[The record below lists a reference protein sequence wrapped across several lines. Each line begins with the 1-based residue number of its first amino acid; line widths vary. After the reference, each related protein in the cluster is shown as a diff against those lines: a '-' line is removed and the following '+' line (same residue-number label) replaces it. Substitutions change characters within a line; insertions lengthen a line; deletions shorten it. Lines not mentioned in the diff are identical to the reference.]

1 MKIDIKIED
10 EKNFMDVALA
20 VDQPEFLKLIGVL
33 RRKYKVS
40 KPWSRKGY
48 QDYYR
53 KIHDTKKSEELKNDI
68 EKISDDLNLSL
79 SFIRT
84 ITMSL
89 FCGVVTDKD
98 YLPAF
103 LAKYKESSNIN
114 GYDDYCIVL
123 SPQARD
129 LDVIRALQEY
139 RDQVKNYLD
148 NNLKSNRFIPASTNG
163 LISGKFSVRN
173 HRNWYSDFNSGMT
186 LEKIEEKC
194 IDTCPLKESRPNHAT
209 GKNKPKECCCFDES
223 TIRKGIQNYES
234 LLWKSRTL

>member
-1 MKIDIKIED
+1 MKIDIQIDD
-10 EKNFMDVALA
+10 EKNFMDVALV
-20 VDQPEFLKLIGVL
+20 VDQPEFLKLINGL
-33 RRKYKVS
+33 RKKYKVS
-40 KPWSRKGY
+40 KTWSYKEY

-53 KIHDTKKSEELKNDI
+53 KIRDTKKSEELKKDI
-68 EKISDDLNLSL
+68 EKTRDDLNLPS

-103 LAKYKESSNIN
+103 LTRYKQSSNTD
-114 GYDDYCIVL
+114 GYDEYCIVL

-129 LDVIRALQEY
+129 LDVTRALQEY
-139 RDQVKNYLD
+139 RDQVKNYLGH
-148 NNLKSNRFIPASTNG
+148 NLKDYKFIPTSING
-163 LISGKFSVRN
+163 LVNGKQSVKK
-173 HRNWYSDFNSGMT
+173 HRSWYLNFNSGMS

-194 IDTCPLKESRPNHAT
+194 INKCPLKKSQPNHIT